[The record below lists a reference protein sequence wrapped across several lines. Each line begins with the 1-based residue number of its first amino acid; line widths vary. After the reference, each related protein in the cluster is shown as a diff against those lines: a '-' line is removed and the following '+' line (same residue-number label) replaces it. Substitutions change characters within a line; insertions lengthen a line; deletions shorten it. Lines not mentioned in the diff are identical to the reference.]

1 MPTPL
6 RALIIEDEPLAA
18 NRLIGLLNK
27 QTQPVEVVG
36 TAESVAEAEVLLRV
50 TQPAPDVLFLDIHL
64 ADGLSFELFER
75 LEIRSPVIFTTAY
88 DKYALRAFKVNSV
101 DYLLKP
107 IDPEELTAALAKLH
121 RQREAA
127 TPQLDAALLARVL
140 QQARPAKEY
149 KTRFVV
155 RVGEHLKAIP
165 VEQIAYFASLEKV
178 TLLHTREGRRFVI
191 DYTLEQL
198 EGMLDPLEFF
208 RLNRAYLAHAEAIHD
223 IIHYTN
229 SRLQT
234 VLKPA
239 PPDNDTVLV
248 SREKV
253 STFKAWL
260 DR

>member
-1 MPTPL
+1 MPQPL

-18 NRLIGLLNK
+18 NRLAGLLSK
-27 QTQPVEVVG
+27 QQPALEVVG
-36 TAESVAEAEVLLRV
+36 KAESVAEAEALLQKL
-50 TQPAPDVLFLDIHL
+50 QPAPDVLFLDIHL

-75 LEIRSPVIFTTAY
+75 MEIRSPVIFTTAY

-107 IDPEELTAALAKLH
+107 IDPEELTAALSKLH
-121 RQREAA
+121 QLRAAA
-127 TPQLDAALLARVL
+127 TPTFDAALLARVL
-140 QQARPAKEY
+140 QQAQPAKEY
-149 KTRFVV
+149 KARFVV

-178 TLLHTREGRRFVI
+178 TLLHTREGRRFVV

-198 EGMLDPLEFF
+198 EQLLDPTEFF
-208 RLNRAYLAHAEAIHD
+208 RLNRAYLAHAESIHD

-234 VLKPA
+234 ILKPTV
-239 PPDNDTVLV
+239 PENETVLV

-253 STFKAWL
+253 AAFKAWL